1 MNIQAIEEN
10 RVWAWKFKKDQVKV
24 REINDRLM
32 MAERAFTDAEGLSG
46 RSWYKHLVCLFLILS
61 DNIYIYYDCREQ
73 IDGSDSLYLCRYM
86 HRQSMMIMDRATFL
100 E

>member
-10 RVWAWKFKKDQVKV
+10 RVWAWKFKKDQEKV

-61 DNIYIYYDCREQ
+61 DITTAKSRWMEVI
-73 IDGSDSLYLCRYM
+73 LCTCADICTVKAR
-86 HRQSMMIMDRATFL
+86 
-100 E
+100 